1 MKKYIILFILFSGIV
16 NTIHAQIKIQ
26 GTVKQ
31 HEDENI
37 YLSYW
42 VGRKKQIDTV
52 QIEKNGK
59 FIYQNEQYI
68 PEILSIAGEEMPL
81 YLQPGDEINMT
92 VNMQKDGVKRIIFK
106 GDRAA
111 ENNYQ
116 YAFSQLGQLRKWLTS
131 VENIPFKAY
140 QVKIKENV
148 SVAEERLKRVSD
160 EKLRKTW
167 TQLQNVVPLY
177 LGLDYYQTNQA
188 KANTDQDF
196 ITFIQSIDLT
206 DSCKA
211 DYNVISGV
219 IHWYMDKSN
228 NSNTGNTSI
237 HYLETI
243 ENVISD
249 QSTRNRHTTEYMELQ
264 LKGAKNPN
272 IQEIFDK
279 YKAICTDTALVA
291 GCQKKLDVY
300 LNYFKIRNGV
310 MAPDFEMIGIDGQ
323 KVRLSDFKGKMVYID
338 VWATWCAPC
347 KAEIPHVATLHEQFK
362 DDNRIEFISISVDT
376 KTKVWKKMVEEK
388 DLAWQQFIVEGGTD
402 SFFYKEYA
410 IEFIPRFMLIDK
422 NGKIVEV
429 NYMKP
434 STLGCADNLKSLLNK

>member
-31 HEDENI
+31 HKGENI

-52 QIEKNGK
+52 QIEKSGK

-81 YLQPGDEINMT
+81 HLQPRDELHIT
-92 VNMQKDGVKRIIFK
+92 VNMKRSGVKQVIFK
-106 GDRAA
+106 GDHAA

-116 YAFSQLGQLRKWLTS
+116 LALSQFGHLQKWLIST
-131 VENIPFKAY
+131 ENIPFKEY
-140 QVKIKENV
+140 QVKIKEYARI
-148 SVAEERLKRVSD
+148 AEEKLQEVPDGKLK
-160 EKLRKTW
+160 KTW
-167 TQLQNVVPLY
+167 TQLQNVIPQY
-177 LGLDYYQTNQA
+177 LGLEYYRTYQA

-196 ITFIQSIDLT
+196 ITFIQNIDLT

-211 DYNVISGV
+211 DYNVISEV
-219 IHWYMDKSN
+219 IHWYMNKSN
-228 NSNTGNTSI
+228 NSSHNQSI
-237 HYLETI
+237 HYLETVA
-243 ENVISD
+243 NVISD
-249 QSTRNRHTTEYMELQ
+249 QSTRNRHTTEYIDLH
-264 LKGAKNPN
+264 LKGAKDPN
-272 IQEIFDK
+272 IQELFDK
-279 YKAICTDTALVA
+279 YKTICTDETLVA
-291 GCQKKLDVY
+291 VSQEKLNVY

-310 MAPDFEMIGIDGQ
+310 IAPDFEMIGTDGQ

-347 KAEIPHVATLHEQFK
+347 KAEIPHVAALHEQFK
-362 DDNRIEFISISVDT
+362 DDKRIEFISISVDT
-376 KTKVWKKMVEEK
+376 KAKAWKKMVEEK
-388 DLAWQQFIVEGGTD
+388 NLAWQQFIVEGGTD

-410 IEFIPRFMLIDK
+410 IEFIPLFMLIDK

-434 STLGCADNLKSLLNK
+434 STSGCADNLKSLLDNN